1 MLCGG
6 PARPVLSARP
16 CSTRCA
22 GREALPPGLDP
33 ARVKVGDRALVLL
46 SDAARLSREGVV
58 TDEALLATMI
68 LDRKPGLAGNVLW
81 WLGVGPSWG
90 RALTQ
95 MASQNDARDDGPP
108 FSPEQAEVVGGLG
121 PDEGWQRSFQP
132 SMKVPMAAI
141 RSLTL

>member
-1 MLCGG
+1 MLDALCGPG
-6 PARPVLSARP
+6 GPPARV
-16 CSTRCA
+16 
-22 GREALPPGLDP
+22 DP

-108 FSPEQAEVVGGLG
+108 FSPEQAEA
-121 PDEGWQRSFQP
+121 PRHPEEP
-132 SMKVPMAAI
+132 H
-141 RSLTL
+141 